1 MKIDRDTDKHMDVD
15 MDVNKD
21 VDMDPQPCSESG
33 RGRELGK
40 GPRAGNCRFLFF
52 LDLIYLPLAR
62 TRAMSCVCNGAAIH
76 LYIQH
81 RSWVND
87 SCRNIQTSGLNP
99 S

>member
-15 MDVNKD
+15 MDVNKN

-52 LDLIYLPLAR
+52 LDLASENLAPTHTRFSRADFRPDLP
-62 TRAMSCVCNGAAIH
+62 
-76 LYIQH
+76 
-81 RSWVND
+81 
-87 SCRNIQTSGLNP
+87 
-99 S
+99 